1 MIDVMA
7 LRQSNEKREITEI
20 RWIDGKS
27 NPADA
32 ITKGTPNRALQQFV
46 DDNQLRVKMKLSM
59 LQPSAPD
66 LSALELA
73 TFYLSMI
80 I

>member
-20 RWIDGKS
+20 CWIDGKS
-27 NPADA
+27 NPVDA